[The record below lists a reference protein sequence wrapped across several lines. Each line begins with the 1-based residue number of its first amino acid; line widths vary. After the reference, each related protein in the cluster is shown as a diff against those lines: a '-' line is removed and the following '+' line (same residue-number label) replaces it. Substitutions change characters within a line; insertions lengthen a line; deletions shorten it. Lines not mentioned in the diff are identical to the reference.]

1 MDDDA
6 FGFGELAYDDNLPY
20 QEDNQNVLENNNFEE
35 NLPSKGKKK
44 KYKRSKKGTK
54 IQQNNPENLKIH
66 ENCKRTEDDFGDL
79 FGDYER
85 KKESIFTSE
94 SPLDWHLNVG
104 EDEVRTKRRKIEIEN
119 VLERVAQRILK
130 ARQENSKTSL
140 NEGIDTIQSKKV
152 AQNSSSTKLLKMPP
166 MDGSAWYGIN
176 SPDGVFR
183 RYILIKPKNNKKRR
197 EINKIDSTE
206 DRIKDLDDYY
216 NLFERMENQKRER
229 LFNFFGDVNM
239 EDDEILE
246 VKNSSRTL
254 WTEKYAPNNFL
265 DLLSDDETNRLV
277 LLWLRLW
284 DGLAFKK
291 KGGVVFWE
299 SLEEKDKKLVEIDHL
314 RGGFVLPKQRILVL
328 HGSSGAG
335 KSSLAF
341 VVAKQLGYRPLSI
354 QISEIQ
360 NVAELRNR
368 MENAINSIEISS
380 LFLMQKQQQTP
391 KTEEDKPVCFIIE
404 GLELATSDMIQ
415 FLCSWTKRSSSNGS
429 ILRPVICICSNIWN
443 SPNLKQLRISS
454 LALQVQPCNQKRL
467 KARLLEICRFEG
479 ILIDQNQLNEMILTH
494 GTDIRLCL
502 NTLQF
507 MTANAVG
514 TAFSKKNSTPSDDIE
529 QPQKLNTA
537 LSVSFIDVLYSIFTL
552 DFHKDSRGIVQS
564 PKQRANTILYLIN
577 RLAFEEFTR
586 IQQLIFVNVASV
598 FKLGHE
604 QSTKISKIFI
614 SMDLLQSHIQQNQ
627 NYFLFRYLPYAL
639 ISIHFICA
647 MHVSRRLKFDMNTQL
662 FNNFVLPKVE
672 PKIHQQASQIVKI
685 KPNNLTVSKTQQ
697 KLLNT
702 TIPFIF
708 RYSAGTSQTIRR
720 RVLIG
725 DIFR

>member
-1 MDDDA
+1 
-6 FGFGELAYDDNLPY
+6 
-20 QEDNQNVLENNNFEE
+20 
-35 NLPSKGKKK
+35 
-44 KYKRSKKGTK
+44 
-54 IQQNNPENLKIH
+54 
-66 ENCKRTEDDFGDL
+66 
-79 FGDYER
+79 
-85 KKESIFTSE
+85 
-94 SPLDWHLNVG
+94 
-104 EDEVRTKRRKIEIEN
+104 
-119 VLERVAQRILK
+119 
-130 ARQENSKTSL
+130 
-140 NEGIDTIQSKKV
+140 
-152 AQNSSSTKLLKMPP
+152 
-166 MDGSAWYGIN
+166 
-176 SPDGVFR
+176 
-183 RYILIKPKNNKKRR
+183 
-197 EINKIDSTE
+197 
-206 DRIKDLDDYY
+206 
-216 NLFERMENQKRER
+216 MENQKRER
-229 LFNFFGDVNM
+229 LFNSFGDVNM
-239 EDDEILE
+239 ENDEILE

-284 DGLAFKK
+284 DGFAFKK

-341 VVAKQLGYRPLSI
+341 VVARQLGYRPLSI

-391 KTEEDKPVCFIIE
+391 KTKEDKPVCFIIE

-429 ILRPVICICSNIWN
+429 ILRP
-443 SPNLKQLRISS
+443 QLRISS

-494 GTDIRLCL
+494 GTDIHLCL

>member
-1 MDDDA
+1 MDDEA

-20 QEDNQNVLENNNFEE
+20 QEDNQNVLENNNFED

-44 KYKRSKKGTK
+44 KYKRNKKGTK
-54 IQQNNPENLKIH
+54 TQQNNPENLKIH
-66 ENCKRTEDDFGDL
+66 ENCKRTDDDL
-79 FGDYER
+79 SDLLRDYER

-130 ARQENSKTSL
+130 ARQENSKTTSL
-140 NEGIDTIQSKKV
+140 NEGISIIQSRV
-152 AQNSSSTKLLKMPP
+152 TQNSTKLLKMPP
-166 MDGSAWYGIN
+166 MDGSGWYGIN

-183 RYILIKPKNNKKRR
+183 RYILIKPKNTKKRR

-229 LFNFFGDVNM
+229 LFNNFGDVNM

-291 KGGVVFWE
+291 KGGVVFWG

-335 KSSLAF
+335 KSSLAV
-341 VVAKQLGYRPLSI
+341 VVARQLGYRPLSI

-467 KARLLEICRFEG
+467 KARLLEICRLEG

-514 TAFSKKNSTPSDDIE
+514 TAFSKKNSTPSDDLE

-564 PKQRANTILYLIN
+564 PEQRANTILYLIN

-672 PKIHQQASQIVKI
+672 PKIQQTSQIVKI
-685 KPNNLTVSKTQQ
+685 KPNNLPG
-697 KLLNT
+697 LLN
-702 TIPFIF
+702 F
-708 RYSAGTSQTIRR
+708 
-720 RVLIG
+720 
-725 DIFR
+725 